1 MPAVMPLKEWALAP
15 EVNSSQDTAIQK
27 PFLVGLSGAKFRAEQ
42 SSFSQ
47 SPSLLVIGGKAKKS
61 TADQRGL
68 PRIHLL
74 CPRRRRAFRLANA
87 HGAAA
92 RAKTTTA
99 WTFTDVAGHA

>member
-47 SPSLLVIGGKAKKS
+47 SPSLLMIGGKQKIYRGSARIA
-61 TADQRGL
+61 ADQKL
-68 PRIHLL
+68 M
-74 CPRRRRAFRLANA
+74 
-87 HGAAA
+87 
-92 RAKTTTA
+92 
-99 WTFTDVAGHA
+99 